1 MSQALLNTRNEEIIV
16 LGNQLLTMLQ
26 QQIVDENTLE
36 TLTIRFLGLYNG
48 EQPGSQVQQ
57 TEQVVSP
64 PVVLPLVVPPEPEKT
79 ADITAAL
86 GITSLGSLALLSKK
100 FISSKGLSA
109 SDRVKHENVL
119 AHLIILEN
127 NLKLMQKD
135 VIQLNS
141 ANVLSQL
148 LSLESNLKEIQK
160 NVVLL
165 K

>member
-36 TLTIRFLGLYNG
+36 TSTRRFLGLYNG

-64 PVVLPLVVPPEPEKT
+64 PVVSPSPEKT

>member
-26 QQIVDENTLE
+26 QRIVDENTLE
-36 TLTIRFLGLYNG
+36 TLTRRFLGLYNG

-57 TEQVVSP
+57 TEQIVSP
-64 PVVLPLVVPPEPEKT
+64 PVVLPEPEKT

>member
-1 MSQALLNTRNEEIIV
+1 MSQAVLNTRNEAIID

-26 QQIVDENTLE
+26 QPIVDENTLE
-36 TLTIRFLGLYNG
+36 TLTKRFLALYNG
-48 EQPGSQVQQ
+48 EQPGSEVQQ

-64 PVVLPLVVPPEPEKT
+64 PVVLPEPEKT

-127 NLKLMQKD
+127 NLKIMQKD

>member
-1 MSQALLNTRNEEIIV
+1 MSQALLNTRDEEIIV

-36 TLTIRFLGLYNG
+36 TLMTRFLGLYNG
-48 EQPGSQVQQ
+48 EQPGSQVQH
-57 TEQVVSP
+57 TEQVVLP
-64 PVVLPLVVPPEPEKT
+64 PVVPPEPEKT
-79 ADITAAL
+79 AAITAAL

>member
-36 TLTIRFLGLYNG
+36 TSTRRFLGLYNG

-64 PVVLPLVVPPEPEKT
+64 PVVSPSPEKT

-141 ANVLSQL
+141 SNVLSQL

>member
-36 TLTIRFLGLYNG
+36 TSTRRFLGLYNG

-64 PVVLPLVVPPEPEKT
+64 PVVSPSPEKT

-135 VIQLNS
+135 VIQLNR

>member
-36 TLTIRFLGLYNG
+36 TLTRRFLGLYNG

-57 TEQVVSP
+57 TEEVVP
-64 PVVLPLVVPPEPEKT
+64 PLVVSPEPEKT

-127 NLKLMQKD
+127 NLKVMQKD

>member
-26 QQIVDENTLE
+26 QHIVDENTLE
-36 TLTIRFLGLYNG
+36 TLTRRFLGLYNG

-64 PVVLPLVVPPEPEKT
+64 PVVLPEPEKT

>member
-26 QQIVDENTLE
+26 QHIVDENTLE
-36 TLTIRFLGLYNG
+36 TLTRRFLGLYNG

-57 TEQVVSP
+57 TEQVVVSP
-64 PVVLPLVVPPEPEKT
+64 PVVLPEPEKT